1 VNPAIRPAGI
11 IIVALLLASLPAA
24 AQVYSNS
31 GVTLDASAT
40 VEQIEAAI
48 TALGAREGLETET
61 RSKAVEQLRDA
72 QAQVQKRLSAE
83 SAAAEFATAMVS
95 APAETEVL
103 RTALDNEPAAAATAE
118 SLGIDDDITLV
129 ELERRLTRE
138 TADVAAVQSRL
149 EDLEAKIEIELG
161 RPTQARERIYQLR
174 MGRAELGAII
184 DEPPVPGESRVL
196 ADARKFAALL
206 RRDAQ
211 SAETSMLEQAILSYT
226 VRLDLLKAQRDS
238 VARSQVEGHQR
249 VELLRTIVNERR
261 QFAAIVTQQGALAAE
276 QAAADKHQIVRNLA
290 EANASLTRAL
300 PGIAADIERET
311 GKLNQIAG
319 AASDIERRLARSQK
333 RLEVGGLSRA
343 IGRLLL
349 AERRN
354 LPKVSQYRAE
364 VRARGTKLAEIGLAQ
379 IQVQEKRRE
388 LTSIDATVRELMVEV
403 DTDTSDEEEL
413 VEIRIEIGQLLRARR
428 NLLSQADDYYGG
440 YLQVLG
446 DLDIAQRRLLE
457 AVGDHQDFLNQNLLW
472 IPSAPI
478 AFTGEWG
485 MIVPGAKWAFSRE
498 SWQASVADA
507 YESLRE
513 NIVAAVF
520 CVLMLALVL
529 LVRRPLARSQKT
541 MSARIGRL
549 STDHI
554 GLTVAALAIAAVRV
568 LPVPL
573 LFGATE
579 WFLTNAT
586 QPSTFSLAVARSL
599 SLSAALL
606 YNLLLFRAFS
616 NPTGVLKVHFG
627 WQEDNL
633 AIIRR
638 QLDRLIYVAVPLVF
652 ITIWLFQSESAED
665 RAAFGRLVFIALLVV
680 LAFVFRSL
688 SHPVTGVAGNYY
700 KRNAETWV
708 SKLRWFWY
716 ALAVGIPVLLGLMS
730 VLGYVYA
737 SVILLGL
744 LADTIWL
751 LLALII
757 VNLVVLRWLALTR
770 RKLALQIALKE
781 REAQK
786 AEREKEAQSETE
798 SEAPQVTPEPLDLD
812 AVDQQTRKLLRAAL
826 LIVGVLAGWRIWA
839 EMFPAFTLLDQVA
852 LWSQTVVVDGV
863 KTIAPVTL
871 ADLFL
876 ALLVVALT
884 AIASKNLP
892 GLMEIAV
899 LRHLTLEPGSQ
910 YATITLVRY
919 VVVTVG
925 AISVLNI
932 VGWNWSQIQWLV
944 AALSVGLGFGLQE
957 IVANF
962 VSGLVILFERPVR
975 VGDTVTVGQLTGT
988 VSRVRIR
995 ATTIIDWDRKEI
1007 IVPNK
1012 SFITEQVVNW
1022 TLSDPITRIVV
1033 PVGVSYG
1040 SDVDLVQKVMADT
1053 VESLPLVMEEPPP
1066 RVYFTGFGDSS
1077 LNFTVQVYLRQL
1089 TDRLPLTHS
1098 VHEAIL
1104 KALRENGIEIPF
1116 PQHDLHIRSTI
1127 EGGTPL
1133 VR

>member
-1 VNPAIRPAGI
+1 VNPAIRRGRTTARKLASTV
-11 IIVALLLASLPAA
+11 IVAFLLTSLPVA

-31 GVTLDASAT
+31 GIVLDASAT
-40 VEQIEAAI
+40 AEQIEAAI
-48 TALGAREGLETET
+48 TAVEAREGLEAET
-61 RSKAVEQLRDA
+61 RSKVVQQLRDA
-72 QAQVQKRLSAE
+72 QEQVQKRLSAE
-83 SAAAEFATAMVS
+83 SAVAVFAAAIIT

-103 RTALDNEPAAAATAE
+103 RRALDGEPAVAPTVE
-118 SLGIDDDITLV
+118 SLGIDDDMTLA
-129 ELERRLTRE
+129 ELEQRLARE
-138 TADVAAVQSRL
+138 TADIAVVQSSL
-149 EDLEAKIEIELG
+149 DELEAKIEIQLVL
-161 RPTQARERIYQLR
+161 PSQARERIYQLR
-174 MGRAELGAII
+174 AGRAELAALI
-184 DEPPVPGESRVL
+184 DKPPVPGEPKAL
-196 ADARKFAALL
+196 TDARKFAALL

-211 SAETSMLEQAILSYT
+211 SAEISRLEQATLSYT
-226 VRLDLLKAQRDS
+226 VRLDLLTVQRDTA
-238 VARSQVEGHQR
+238 ARSQLEGRRR

-261 QFAAIVTQQGALAAE
+261 QFAAIVTQQGAMAAE
-276 QAAADKHQIVRNLA
+276 QAAADKHRIVRNLA
-290 EANASLTRAL
+290 EGNASLTREL
-300 PGIAADIERET
+300 PDIAADIERET
-311 GKLNQIAG
+311 GELNQIAG

-333 RLEVGGLSRA
+333 QLEVGGLSRA
-343 IGRLLL
+343 IGLLL
-349 AERRN
+349 LVERRN
-354 LPKVSQYRAE
+354 LPQVSQYRAQ
-364 VRARGTKLAEIGLAQ
+364 VRARGTKLAEFGLAQ
-379 IQVQEKRRE
+379 VQVQEKRRE
-388 LTSIDATVRELMVEV
+388 LTSIDATLQELMVEV
-403 DTDTSDEEEL
+403 SADISDTEEL
-413 VEIRIEIGQLLRARR
+413 AEIRKEVGQLLRDRR
-428 NLLSQADDYYGG
+428 DLLSQADNYYRG

-446 DLDIAQRRLLE
+446 DLDSAQRRLLE
-457 AVGDHQDFLNQNLLW
+457 VAGEHREFLDQNLMW

-478 AFTGEWG
+478 AFTGELRR
-485 MIVPGAKWAFSRE
+485 ILPG
-498 SWQASVADA
+498 
-507 YESLRE
+507 
-513 NIVAAVF
+513 
-520 CVLMLALVL
+520 VLILVLVL
-529 LVRRPLARSQKT
+529 LVRRPLARSQET
-541 MSARIGRL
+541 MSARVGRL
-549 STDHI
+549 STDNI
-554 GLTVAALAIAAVRV
+554 GLTLAALATAAVRA

-573 LFGATE
+573 LFGATA
-579 WFLTNAT
+579 WFLINAP
-586 QPSTFSLAVARSL
+586 QPSAFSLAVARSL
-599 SLSAALL
+599 WMTAAFL
-606 YNLLLFRAFS
+606 YNVLLFREFS
-616 NPTGVLKVHFG
+616 NSAGVLKVHFG

-638 QLDRLIYVAVPLVF
+638 QLDWLTYVAGPLAF
-652 ITIWLFQSESAED
+652 IAIWLFQSESVED
-665 RAAFGRLVFIALLVV
+665 RAVFGRMVFIILLVL
-680 LAFVFRSL
+680 LAFVLRSL
-688 SHPVTGVAGNYY
+688 SHPVAGVAGNYY
-700 KRNAETWV
+700 KRNADIWV

-716 ALAVGIPVLLGLMS
+716 ALAVGIPFLLCLLS
-730 VLGYVYA
+730 ILGYVFA
-737 SVILLGL
+737 SVKLLDL
-744 LADTIWL
+744 LADTVWL
-751 LLALII
+751 LLALIV

-770 RKLALQIALKE
+770 RKLALQIALEE

-786 AEREKEAQSETE
+786 AEREKEAQPESE
-798 SEAPQVTPEPLDLD
+798 SEAPQVTPTPLDLD

-863 KTIAPVTL
+863 ETIAPVTL

-876 ALLVVALT
+876 ALLVVAVT

-925 AISVLNI
+925 AVSVLNI

-1040 SDVDLVQKVMADT
+1040 SDVDLVHKVIADT

-1066 RVYFTGFGDSS
+1066 KVYFTGFGDSS
-1077 LNFTVQVYLRQL
+1077 LDFTVQVYLRQL
-1089 TDRLPLTHS
+1089 ADRLPLTHS

-1116 PQHDLHIRSTI
+1116 PQHDLHIRSTDVS
-1127 EGGTPL
+1127 L
-1133 VR
+1133 